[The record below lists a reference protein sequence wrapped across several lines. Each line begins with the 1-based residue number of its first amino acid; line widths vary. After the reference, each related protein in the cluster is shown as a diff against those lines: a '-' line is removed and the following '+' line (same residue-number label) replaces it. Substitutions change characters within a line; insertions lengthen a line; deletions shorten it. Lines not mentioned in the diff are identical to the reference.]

1 MLRALLA
8 ALLLASASAQAPCPA
23 GTYSASG
30 LDTNNGGGAGCTACP
45 AGIFTAGS
53 GSATVATCTICAPGF
68 YGTVTSPGTLSAAGC
83 TACPSGIS
91 TGAVPAC
98 TWTGVIQGYVPTC
111 PTGPGCAVYTTLAAA
126 QAACLAAP
134 TCGGLTLAAD
144 GSSYQ
149 LRQGPGVLL
158 SYPPTGE
165 TSLLIANHPQC
176 RATFVANAGG
186 SATVAACAVCAP
198 GYAGTVTSPGT
209 ATAAGC
215 AACAAGTYAP
225 VNAGACIP
233 CPAGTFSAAGAA
245 SCTPCPTGIT
255 TTGGVAGG
263 SSVSACTLCAP
274 GFAGTVTNPGT
285 PLAAGCSICAAG
297 TYAGA
302 GQATCTAC
310 ASSSSAGAT
319 ACLFQTS
326 SLLLLRVGDGAA
338 CPSAA
343 GAAACSLTTA
353 PIFLDEYSTTTGL
366 KLQTVPLPTSIS
378 MGASDPFIGAL
389 SRCGDGSCVVF
400 GGAVAAPPGTV
411 GTAAV
416 PYYSFPRPVVRISAS
431 GAVDAS
437 TLLPVSLYNGHVK
450 GACSL
455 DGSGYWVRLAR
466 RFCAE
471 ELVRAV
477 RMRPCAD
484 N

>member
-45 AGIFTAGS
+45 AGIFTAGA

-83 TACPSGIS
+83 TSCPSGIS
-91 TGAVPAC
+91 TGAVPNC

-111 PTGPGCAVYTTLAAA
+111 PTGPGCAVFTTLAAA
-126 QAACLAAP
+126 QAACIAA
-134 TCGGLTLAAD
+134 TNCGGLTLSAD
-144 GSSYQ
+144 GASYQ
-149 LRQGPGVLL
+149 LRRGPGVLL

-165 TSLLIANHPQC
+165 SSLLIANNPEC

-186 SATVAACAVCAP
+186 SETVAACAICAP
-198 GYAGTVTSPGT
+198 GYAGTVTGRGT
-209 ATAAGC
+209 VTAAGC
-215 AACAAGTYAP
+215 TACAAGTYAP

-233 CPAGTFSAAGAA
+233 CPAGTFSAGGAA
-245 SCTPCPTGIT
+245 SCTPCPAGIT

-326 SLLLLRVGDGAA
+326 SLLLLRVGNGAT
-338 CPSAA
+338 CPSPA

-353 PIFLDEYSTTTGL
+353 PVFLDEYSTTTGL
-366 KLQTVPLPTSIS
+366 LLQTVPLPTSMS
-378 MGASDPFIGAL
+378 MGASDPFIGTL
-389 SRCGDGSCVVF
+389 SRCGDGNCVVF

-411 GTAAV
+411 GTATA
-416 PYYSFPRPVVRISAS
+416 PFYPFPRPVVRIGAS

-450 GACSL
+450 GACSF

-466 RFCAE
+466 R
-471 ELVRAV
+471 
-477 RMRPCAD
+477 
-484 N
+484 